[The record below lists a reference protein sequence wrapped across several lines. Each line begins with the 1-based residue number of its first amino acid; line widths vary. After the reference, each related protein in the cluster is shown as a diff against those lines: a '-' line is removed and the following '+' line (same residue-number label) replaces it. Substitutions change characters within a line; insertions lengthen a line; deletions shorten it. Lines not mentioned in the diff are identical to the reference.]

1 MATTTRFS
9 VAKTQ
14 RSYDPAGLAV
24 VKGST
29 VKSESSDMRDAYH
42 YGTSV
47 GGDVSD
53 GPAPDYA
60 QLAPTS

>member
-14 RSYDPAGLAV
+14 KSYSPDGLAA

-29 VKSESSDMRDAYH
+29 VKSETEQWSAGLAYP
-42 YGTSV
+42 
-47 GGDVSD
+47 
-53 GPAPDYA
+53 PAA
-60 QLAPTS
+60 STTQLAPTS

>member
-14 RSYDPAGLAV
+14 KSYSPDGLAA

-29 VKSESSDMRDAYH
+29 VKSETEQWDGGLAYPPSKN
-42 YGTSV
+42 TT
-47 GGDVSD
+47 
-53 GPAPDYA
+53 
-60 QLAPTS
+60 QLKPTS

>member
-14 RSYDPAGLAV
+14 RSYDPAGLAA

-29 VKSESSDMRDAYH
+29 VKSETEQWNTEAYPPSQD
-42 YGTSV
+42 T
-47 GGDVSD
+47 
-53 GPAPDYA
+53 A
-60 QLAPTS
+60 QLKPTS

>member
-14 RSYDPAGLAV
+14 KSYSPEGVAAV
-24 VKGST
+24 QGST
-29 VKSESSDMRDAYH
+29 VKSQTEQWNGGLAYPPSKS
-42 YGTSV
+42 TT
-47 GGDVSD
+47 
-53 GPAPDYA
+53 

>member
-14 RSYDPAGLAV
+14 KSYSPEGLAA

-29 VKSESSDMRDAYH
+29 VKSETEQWDGGLAYPPSKS
-42 YGTSV
+42 TT
-47 GGDVSD
+47 
-53 GPAPDYA
+53 
-60 QLAPTS
+60 QLKPTS

>member
-1 MATTTRFS
+1 MATVTRFS

-14 RSYDPAGLAV
+14 RSYDPDGLAK

-29 VKSESSDMRDAYH
+29 VKSETEDLRNAYY

-53 GPAPDYA
+53 GPAPDTS

>member
-14 RSYDPAGLAV
+14 KSYSPLGLAA

-29 VKSESSDMRDAYH
+29 VTSETEQWTGGIAYPPSKN
-42 YGTSV
+42 TT
-47 GGDVSD
+47 
-53 GPAPDYA
+53 
-60 QLAPTS
+60 QLAPTA

>member
-1 MATTTRFS
+1 MPTTTRFS

-14 RSYDPAGLAV
+14 RSYDPAGLAA

-29 VKSESSDMRDAYH
+29 VKSETEQWNTTAYPPS
-42 YGTSV
+42 TSTT
-47 GGDVSD
+47 
-53 GPAPDYA
+53 